1 MQAELVKHLFGP
13 MLQDFDG
20 FFHGCEGQ
28 FVNNL
33 IVMMSYSH
41 FDHG

>member
-1 MQAELVKHLFGP
+1 MQDELVKHLFGP
-13 MLQDFDG
+13 MLVDFKE
-20 FFHGCEGQ
+20 FFNGCEGQ